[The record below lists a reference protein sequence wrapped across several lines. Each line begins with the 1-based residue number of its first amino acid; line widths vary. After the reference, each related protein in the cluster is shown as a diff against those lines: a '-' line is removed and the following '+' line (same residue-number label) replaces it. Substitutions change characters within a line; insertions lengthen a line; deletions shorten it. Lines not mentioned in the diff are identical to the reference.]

1 MADMKTPVVYWVV
14 QVWAALLFV
23 GLSIPF
29 ILGKIPPNAVAGFRT
44 AKTMSNPGV
53 WYEAN
58 RIMGWDL
65 LWAGSAML
73 ADLVTTWFFRGSIP
87 FLTITFIHVGVT
99 LTAITAMVVHGL
111 WRLSK
116 L

>member
-1 MADMKTPVVYWVV
+1 MAGMQTPIIYWVV

-44 AKTMSNPGV
+44 PKTMSNPGV

-65 LWAGSAML
+65 LWAGLAML
-73 ADLVTTWFFRGSIP
+73 VSLAATWFLRASVP
-87 FLTITFIHVGVT
+87 FLTITFIHVGVS
-99 LTAITAMVVHGL
+99 LGAITAMIVHGL
-111 WRLSK
+111 WCLSK